1 MARISKGAAG
11 EVLAAQ
17 YLRKKKYTILAA
29 NYRTRFGEID
39 IIAANRKYIAFVE
52 VKQRDSAAIYTP
64 QEAVTSAKQ
73 RKLVRTAMLY
83 LQTHETDLQ
92 PRFDVIS
99 IVTRK
104 DAADPMEVESLVHI
118 PNAFDVGEEYATF

>member
-1 MARISKGAAG
+1 MAGLPKGAAG
-11 EVLAAQ
+11 ELLAAR
-17 YLRKKKYTILAA
+17 YLRKKGYTLLAA

-64 QEAVTSAKQ
+64 QEAVTPAKQ
-73 RKLVRTAMLY
+73 QRIIRTAMLY

-92 PRFDVIS
+92 PRFDVIA
-99 IVTRK
+99 IVTDDK
-104 DAADPMEVESLVHI
+104 DPLKVRSLVHL
-118 PNAFDVGEEYATF
+118 PAAFDAG